1 VAANSKCSR
10 WQIHE
15 RWALELPQKKC
26 QQKVCYHQS
35 HASWH
40 LSHPES
46 LPFWLE
52 SFCCFNST
60 DFRFQSGE
68 TERRRL
74 VVDCLQ
80 APPQPAADGFWIYLK
95 TMGPPSAAWC
105 AKLMELTFWSRLGPL
120 VVRGMAN
127 YSA

>member
-1 VAANSKCSR
+1 MGVGAPA
-10 WQIHE
+10 
-15 RWALELPQKKC
+15 KKV
-26 QQKVCYHQS
+26 QQKVCLSSVTRQ
-35 HASWH
+35 H

-60 DFRFQSGE
+60 DFRFQSGN
-68 TERRRL
+68 RKRRL